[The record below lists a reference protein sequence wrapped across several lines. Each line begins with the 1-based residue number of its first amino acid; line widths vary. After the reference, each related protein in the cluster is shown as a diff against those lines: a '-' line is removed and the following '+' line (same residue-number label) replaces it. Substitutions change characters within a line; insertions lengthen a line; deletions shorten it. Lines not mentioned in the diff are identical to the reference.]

1 VIAVDWVGI
10 AAVITASGSAVAAV
24 IAALFARST
33 HGQVTTSNDPRTIG
47 QIVSD
52 VAATVAPPAPPDH
65 AG

>member
-1 VIAVDWVGI
+1 VTGVDWVGI

-24 IAALFARST
+24 VAAVFARST
-33 HGQVTTSNDPRTIG
+33 HGQVSTSGDPRTIG

-52 VAATVAPPAPPDH
+52 VGATVAPPAPPDH